1 MPRTYVLNYDNI
13 KPTMYMTDFV
23 CTYKEL
29 ELEDEESNSDM
40 LYQAQ
45 FLQVFG
51 ITEYRDDAIIA
62 GLELIK
68 TKADEVP
75 ELKAIV
81 MQHPYN
87 APSAPIPFDELLP
100 LMFAYPLMDVFHL
113 CMIDAFTTGRISN
126 DSKGKVL
133 CAYDSLHL

>member
-1 MPRTYVLNYDNI
+1 MQVCIEFKI
-13 KPTMYMTDFV
+13 KTCHRTMYITDFV

-29 ELEDEESNSDM
+29 EDAEANSDM

-51 ITEYRDDAIIA
+51 ITDYRDDAINA

-75 ELKAIV
+75 ELKALV

-87 APSAPIPFDELLP
+87 TPGTPFDELLP
-100 LMFAYPLMDVFHL
+100 LMFAYPLLDVFHL
-113 CMIDAFTTGRISN
+113 CMIDAVATGHISTA
-126 DSKGKVL
+126 SKAKVL
-133 CAYDSLHL
+133 RAYDALK

>member
-1 MPRTYVLNYDNI
+1 MYV
-13 KPTMYMTDFV
+13 TDFV
-23 CTYKEL
+23 CTYKEF
-29 ELEDEESNSDM
+29 EDEAVNSDM

-51 ITEYRDDAIIA
+51 ITDYRDDAINA

-68 TKADEVP
+68 TKTDEVP
-75 ELKAIV
+75 ELKALV

-87 APSAPIPFDELLP
+87 APDTPFDDLLP

-126 DSKGKVL
+126 DSKNKVL
-133 CAYDSLHL
+133 CAYDALN

>member
-1 MPRTYVLNYDNI
+1 
-13 KPTMYMTDFV
+13 MYITDFV

-29 ELEDEESNSDM
+29 EDAEANSDM

-51 ITEYRDDAIIA
+51 ITDYRDDAINA

-75 ELKAIV
+75 ELKALV

-87 APSAPIPFDELLP
+87 TPGTPFDELLP
-100 LMFAYPLMDVFHL
+100 LMFAYPLLDVFHL
-113 CMIDAFTTGRISN
+113 CMIDAVATGHISTA
-126 DSKGKVL
+126 SKAKVL
-133 CAYDSLHL
+133 RAYDALK

>member
-1 MPRTYVLNYDNI
+1 MYV
-13 KPTMYMTDFV
+13 TDFV

-29 ELEDEESNSDM
+29 ADDEDNCDM

-45 FLQVFG
+45 FLQAFG
-51 ITEYRDDAIIA
+51 ITDYRDDAINA

-75 ELKAIV
+75 ELKVLV

-87 APSAPIPFDELLP
+87 APGTPFDELLP

-113 CMIDAFTTGRISN
+113 CMVDVFASGRISN
-126 DSKGKVL
+126 ESKDKVL
-133 CAYDSLHL
+133 RAYDALK